1 MASPRFEGGS
11 AVALRPATQT
21 SPRLISS
28 SPATMRSRVDF
39 PHPEGPTK
47 MMNSPLSTAR
57 STPLTTWVLP
67 NHFSTD
73 LSSISAISPSRP
85 RRARPRRSR

>member
-11 AVALRPATQT
+11 AVASRPATRT

-28 SPATMRSRVDF
+28 SPAIMRRRVDL

-47 MMNSPLSTAR
+47 MMNSPASMAR
-57 STPLTTWVLP
+57 STPLTTWVVP

-73 LSSISAISPSRP
+73 LSSMSAIIPSPP
-85 RRARPRRSR
+85 RQARPQRSR